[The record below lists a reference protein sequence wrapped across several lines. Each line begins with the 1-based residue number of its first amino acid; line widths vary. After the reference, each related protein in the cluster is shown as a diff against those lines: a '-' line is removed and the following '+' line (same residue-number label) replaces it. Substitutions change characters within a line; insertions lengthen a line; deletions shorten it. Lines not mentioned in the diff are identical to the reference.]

1 MRCEKI
7 MSILKEQVPESF
19 AEEWDNVGLLA
30 GDPGK
35 DVRKILVALDA
46 SDGVIDQAEAL
57 GADMLITHHPLI
69 FSPVKKITAD
79 DFIGR
84 RICRLI
90 RGDIAYYAMHTNYDM
105 VRMADEAAKRLDL
118 KEPQILESVCTT
130 GGTEY
135 GFGKTGKLKEP
146 MTLGAY
152 AEQVRELFGL
162 PGIAVY
168 GDPDRIVKMAA
179 ICPGSGKSFL
189 SSAVSSK
196 ADVYIT
202 GDVDYHFGTDANARG
217 IAVMDAGHYGIEHI
231 FIEDMCRL
239 LEQLLDGEVQVFA
252 MPVEH
257 PYVVI

>member
-90 RGDIAYYAMHTNYDM
+90 REILPIMPCIPIMIWSGWRT
-105 VRMADEAAKRLDL
+105 KR
-118 KEPQILESVCTT
+118 QNVWI
-130 GGTEY
+130 
-135 GFGKTGKLKEP
+135 
-146 MTLGAY
+146 
-152 AEQVRELFGL
+152 
-162 PGIAVY
+162 
-168 GDPDRIVKMAA
+168 
-179 ICPGSGKSFL
+179 
-189 SSAVSSK
+189 
-196 ADVYIT
+196 
-202 GDVDYHFGTDANARG
+202 
-217 IAVMDAGHYGIEHI
+217 
-231 FIEDMCRL
+231 
-239 LEQLLDGEVQVFA
+239 
-252 MPVEH
+252 
-257 PYVVI
+257 